1 MWGSSRDR
9 GRVEGQ
15 RTGRCGE
22 EGEGHHGDILGMDV
36 PNWDIPWTLHVVIL
50 TTVKVR
56 GSRLEQIKQ
65 LVYTKSRGASQEEG
79 LVLIVSELF
88 VLAYKSKAREV
99 PGDGPVPASSGL
111 SICDGGLEAHWRPR
125 GGILFEG

>member
-9 GRVEGQ
+9 GAEHGSVR
-15 RTGRCGE
+15 GRGGGVSLGLPE
-22 EGEGHHGDILGMDV
+22 LGHS
-36 PNWDIPWTLHVVIL
+36 WTLHVVIL